1 MGKPDIGF
9 FADCHV
15 TEPSHDKLTRTSPAR
30 NGNGDLQFTKVWIVL
45 KGESRTAEIRPDVR
59 RVGRNRYWKGKVASC
74 QLDADS
80 PVKAICP
87 ISNPVRGVKEAGV
100 RAVVSSA
107 LVKSDSSNS
116 AAHTG
121 PELHSDGECRIV
133 APGRAWAGRS
143 SPNRISRRRRR
154 HRGWVRSLIVAGI
167 GLSAS
172 RYCDDIRYAGGS
184 VGGHIYRQCD
194 VR

>member
-1 MGKPDIGF
+1 MTNLRGLHRPETEMAISNSQKCGLSSKANPELLKYAAMYVVLAAIVMG
-9 FADCHV
+9 
-15 TEPSHDKLTRTSPAR
+15 
-30 NGNGDLQFTKVWIVL
+30 
-45 KGESRTAEIRPDVR
+45 
-59 RVGRNRYWKGKVASC
+59 KGKVASC
-74 QLDADS
+74 QPDADS
-80 PVKAICP
+80 PVKAIGP
-87 ISNPVRGVKEAGV
+87 ISSPVRGVKEAGV

-133 APGRAWAGRS
+133 VPGRAWAGRS

>member
-30 NGNGDLQFTKVWIVL
+30 TEMAISNSQKCGLSSKANPELLKYAAMYVVLAAIVM
-45 KGESRTAEIRPDVR
+45 G
-59 RVGRNRYWKGKVASC
+59 KGKVASC
-74 QLDADS
+74 QPDADS
-80 PVKAICP
+80 PVKAIGP
-87 ISNPVRGVKEAGV
+87 ISNPVRCVKEAGV

-133 APGRAWAGRS
+133 VPGRAWAGRS

-154 HRGWVRSLIVAGI
+154 HRGWGALAATFTVSVMSGKPHPLLESRQTHWY
-167 GLSAS
+167 SAHLTTL
-172 RYCDDIRYAGGS
+172 C
-184 VGGHIYRQCD
+184 
-194 VR
+194 

>member
-1 MGKPDIGF
+1 MTNLRGLHRPETEMAISNSQKCGLSSKANPELLKYAAMYVVLAAIVMG
-9 FADCHV
+9 
-15 TEPSHDKLTRTSPAR
+15 
-30 NGNGDLQFTKVWIVL
+30 
-45 KGESRTAEIRPDVR
+45 
-59 RVGRNRYWKGKVASC
+59 KGKVASC
-74 QLDADS
+74 QPDADS

-133 APGRAWAGRS
+133 VPGRAWAGRS